1 MGHSQSSEQPFL
13 STAETQ
19 NEFFD
24 LQCCG
29 TRNSTKRNDF
39 DGTSEKSFSTV
50 EKLWLSS
57 KNSASS
63 GFGSPRKP
71 FKQERNGPQVLSPKR
86 SGGFHNV
93 NVKPLAGWTVQE
105 QKVVTDQIQSNN
117 LSKKHPR
124 YLDTVFERIHKL
136 LPEKSLKEIEA
147 CHSHVQSQ
155 QVAYFSVK
163 DLTSKPPTGPI
174 VQSKSLGAARKSSA

>member
-1 MGHSQSSEQPFL
+1 M
-13 STAETQ
+13 
-19 NEFFD
+19 
-24 LQCCG
+24 
-29 TRNSTKRNDF
+29 
-39 DGTSEKSFSTV
+39 
-50 EKLWLSS
+50 
-57 KNSASS
+57 
-63 GFGSPRKP
+63 
-71 FKQERNGPQVLSPKR
+71 
-86 SGGFHNV
+86 